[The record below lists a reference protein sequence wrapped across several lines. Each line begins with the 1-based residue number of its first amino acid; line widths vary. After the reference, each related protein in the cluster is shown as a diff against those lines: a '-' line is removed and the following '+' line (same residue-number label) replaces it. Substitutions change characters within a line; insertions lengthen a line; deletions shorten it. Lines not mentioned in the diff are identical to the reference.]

1 MPGQRRE
8 GAQRGEIACEFRR
21 ETAYDETPHRPPPM
35 RAFLIIFVFVLVY
48 LGMAAGRLPWLQV
61 DRTGIA
67 LLGVIALLATESVTL
82 DDLGANID
90 ASTLVLLFALMIIS
104 AQFVYSGFYDLCA
117 DWITSRQGGPAW
129 LLATT
134 VAVCGGMAA
143 LLANDIVVFAMA
155 PLLISGA
162 RSRGLDPRPF
172 LIALVCATNAGSAAT
187 LIGNPQNIL
196 IGQVG
201 NLSFHTF
208 LLACL
213 VPAVVGLVCVFGV
226 IWLLWHDR
234 IAGTVL
240 AVTRDVPDV
249 PIHPH
254 DRNQTIKGALAMA
267 ALLILFTTSLPRESG
282 GLAIAAVLLATRKF
296 TSRIMI
302 AAVDWPLLLLFVCL
316 FAITGALADTGLPW
330 TVISGLREVG
340 LMPDNLAVLTP
351 LTLLMSNTIGNVPSV
366 ILLLQIW
373 PNPPQ
378 GPLYALALLSSLA
391 GNLLLVGSLTNI
403 IVAERGAAFGVRI
416 SFAEYA
422 RAGVPI
428 TLLSMG
434 FAVVWLAWTG
444 WLPAWPGGSVD

>member
-1 MPGQRRE
+1 MMARLQLRTSMH
-8 GAQRGEIACEFRR
+8 AV
-21 ETAYDETPHRPPPM
+21 
-35 RAFLIIFVFVLVY
+35 IIVLVFIFTY

-67 LLGVIALLATESVTL
+67 LLGVIALLATETATL

-90 ASTLVLLFALMIIS
+90 TSTLVLLFALMIIS
-104 AQFVYSGFYDLCA
+104 AQFVGSGFYEVCA
-117 DWITSRQGGPAW
+117 DRIMEKRGGPAW

-134 VAVCGGMAA
+134 VAVCGGLSA
-143 LLANDIVVFAMA
+143 LLANDIVAFAMA
-155 PLLISGA
+155 PLLIAGA

-172 LIALVCATNAGSAAT
+172 LIALIAATNAGSAAT

-208 LLACL
+208 LLTCA
-213 VPAVVGLVCVFGV
+213 VPAMVALLCAFGV
-226 IWLLWHDR
+226 IWFLWHDH
-234 IAGTVL
+234 IEGTVL
-240 AVTRDVPDV
+240 AVTREVPEV
-249 PIHPH
+249 ARHPH
-254 DRNQTIKGALAMA
+254 DRNQTVKGLIALG
-267 ALLILFTTSLPRESG
+267 ALLILFTTTLPREIG
-282 GLAIAAVLLATRKF
+282 GLVIAALLLANRKF
-296 TSRIMI
+296 TSRTMI

-316 FAITGALADTGLPW
+316 FAITGVLADTGIPW
-330 TVISGLREVG
+330 AIISWLQDVG
-340 LMPDNLAVLTP
+340 LMPDNLALLTP

-378 GPLYALALLSSLA
+378 GPLYALALLSSLS
-391 GNLLLVGSLTNI
+391 GNLLLVGSLSNI
-403 IVAERGAAFGVRI
+403 IIVERASAFGVRI

-422 RAGVPI
+422 RAGIPI
-428 TLLSMG
+428 TLISMA

-444 WLPAWPGGSVD
+444 WLPVWPGGGN